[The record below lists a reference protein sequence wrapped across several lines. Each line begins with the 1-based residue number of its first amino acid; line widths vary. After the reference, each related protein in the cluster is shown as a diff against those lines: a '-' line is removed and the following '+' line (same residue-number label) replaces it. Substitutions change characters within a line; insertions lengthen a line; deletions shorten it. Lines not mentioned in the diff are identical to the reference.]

1 MKIYLIGF
9 MGCGKSTIGKKIA
22 SYYGYFFIDTD
33 DLFEKEHQCSI
44 SDFFTSH
51 SEKKFRQEEQKI
63 LYQTENLDNIVVA
76 TGGGMP
82 CFENNMQWM
91 LQQGLVVYIEM
102 SPLAL
107 YNRLINS
114 KKERP
119 LLANK
124 ENLQIEIDS
133 LFAQR
138 ENIYRKAHIIIPGI
152 NFNMENLANEIGQ

>member
-1 MKIYLIGF
+1 

-22 SYYGYFFIDTD
+22 SYYGYSFIDTD
-33 DLFEKEHQCSI
+33 DLFEKKHQCTI
-44 SDFFTSH
+44 SDFFASC

-63 LYQTENLDNIVVA
+63 LYQTGNLDNIVIA
-76 TGGGMP
+76 TGGGMS
-82 CFENNMQWM
+82 CFESNMQWM
-91 LQQGLVVYIEM
+91 LQQGIVVYIEM
-102 SPLAL
+102 LSLAL

-124 ENLQIEIDS
+124 ENLQTEINS
-133 LFAQR
+133 LLAQR

-152 NFNMENLANEIGQ
+152 NFNLENLINLFTP

>member
-1 MKIYLIGF
+1 

-22 SYYGYFFIDTD
+22 SYYGYSFLDTD
-33 DLFEKEHQCSI
+33 DLFEKEYQCSI
-44 SDFFTSH
+44 PVFFASH
-51 SEKKFRQEEQKI
+51 TEKEFRHQEQKI
-63 LYQTENLDNIVVA
+63 LYQTENLNNIVVA

-91 LQQGLVVYIEM
+91 LQQGIVVYIEM
-102 SPLAL
+102 SSPAL
-107 YNRLINS
+107 YSRLINS

-124 ENLQIEIDS
+124 ENLQIEINS

-152 NFNMENLANEIGQ
+152 NFNMGNLANEIGDK